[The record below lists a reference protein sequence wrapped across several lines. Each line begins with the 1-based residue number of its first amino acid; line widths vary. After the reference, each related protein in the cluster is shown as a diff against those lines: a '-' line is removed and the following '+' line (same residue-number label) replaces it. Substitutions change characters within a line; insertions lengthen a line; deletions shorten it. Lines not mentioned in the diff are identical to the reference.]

1 MGVPNRVKG
10 WVVRVQ
16 NRDNMGKVRDLEP
29 LKHFQGHDLESNIYM
44 TCILNV
50 ILPKSDIYWVIY
62 RVLQAG
68 KRNFE
73 RG

>member
-16 NRDNMGKVRDLEP
+16 NRDNMGKVIDLEP

-44 TCILNV
+44 TRILNV
-50 ILPKSDIYWVIY
+50 PLPKSDIYWVIY
-62 RVLQAG
+62 RVL
-68 KRNFE
+68 
-73 RG
+73 